1 MHSPDETVDEED
13 VAPRQLSLIKMSGW
27 ANSRDDMLAKAR
39 GILTCCSPPYCA
51 TKKKTEREEMEK
63 LKSLFKQQLHLS
75 CGKCV

>member
-27 ANSRDDMLAKAR
+27 ANSRDDTPAKAR

-51 TKKKTEREEMEK
+51 EREEMEK
-63 LKSLFKQQLHLS
+63 LKSPFKQQLHLS
-75 CGKCV
+75 CGKSV